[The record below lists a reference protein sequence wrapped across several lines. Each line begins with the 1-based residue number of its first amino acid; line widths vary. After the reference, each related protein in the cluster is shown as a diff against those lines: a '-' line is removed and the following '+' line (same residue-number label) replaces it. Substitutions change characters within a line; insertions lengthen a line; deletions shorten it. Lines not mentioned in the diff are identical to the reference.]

1 MSRDRDDRI
10 FRASVWIIGNCTPW
24 LMKFSGCC
32 YSVTV
37 PCTARP
43 CIHALILILIVLYRS
58 GIHGRGLYCARNI
71 AAGELVIEYSGVLI
85 RSSLTD
91 IREKYYDS
99 KVWWHY
105 TGWIGWSVGFGRSDW
120 VVGWLVDGLVG
131 ISFTVVFGVLDISL
145 ISCVGHWFAGRF
157 GWSDGWSNGWSMDLL

>member
-1 MSRDRDDRI
+1 M
-10 FRASVWIIGNCTPW
+10 
-24 LMKFSGCC
+24 
-32 YSVTV
+32 TV

-91 IREKYYDS
+91 LREKYYDS

-105 TGWIGWSVGFGRSDW
+105 TGRNGWSVGLGRSDW
-120 VVGWLVDGLVG
+120 VVGWLVDGFVG
-131 ISFTVVFGVLDISL
+131 IFWSTRYQFDIL
-145 ISCVGHWFAGRF
+145 CRALVCPVDLGGRMVGRMIGRWICF
-157 GWSDGWSNGWSMDLL
+157 NCFCQDHLWGIGLPVGLGRSGLCGWTIGWSMDWF